1 MRLLPISDLKGKRL
15 NKAIPSIL
23 IIYILFTF
31 GVVFEA
37 TQSDRIDKLDVPY
50 SIALSAKRTG
60 VVGIFTKGD
69 VDCVKWLADNTP
81 KDTMIVAD
89 TNGIRLLA
97 GYVESIPRLKKTLYA
112 FPYSFD
118 NIPDQCYILVTNW
131 NSKNNKWVKQCG
143 TGLREQL
150 DLPFIFGVEQVYF
163 SGCSYV
169 YWKE

>member
-1 MRLLPISDLKGKRL
+1 MNKGL
-15 NKAIPSIL
+15 IPSIL

-37 TQSDRIDKLDVPY
+37 TKSDQINKLDIPY

-60 VVGIFTKGD
+60 VAGIYTKGD
-69 VDCVKWLADNTP
+69 VECVKWLAENTDRNT
-81 KDTMIVAD
+81 KIVAD
-89 TNGIRLLA
+89 MNGKNLLT
-97 GYVESIPRLKKTLYA
+97 GYVENVPRLRPTVYA
-112 FPYSFD
+112 SYYSFD
-118 NIPDQCYILVTNW
+118 NIPNRCYILVTNW
-131 NSKNNKWVKQCG
+131 NAKYNKWIKGCG

-150 DLPFIFGVEQVYF
+150 DLPFLFGVKEVYF